1 MSSLVHQFVFPGAC
15 QDVAG
20 DLPALGGFQFL
31 LTPLREGRLNG
42 CVDPRF
48 SLVTRGS
55 AQYVEW
61 LGASDNP
68 NGKGW
73 AVPGKGYGSKIIA
86 LLGQIMA
93 FEVPQTS
100 APSEPEEQEP
110 EFPAY
115 QLEGLETLVEAGVIN
130 SPEFW
135 RQKFS
140 EQVTV
145 GEMFGI
151 LGKLFTKVTE

>member
-1 MSSLVHQFVFPGAC
+1 MTGASTR
-15 QDVAG
+15 AS
-20 DLPALGGFQFL
+20 P
-31 LTPLREGRLNG
+31 
-42 CVDPRF
+42 
-48 SLVTRGS
+48 LVTRGS

-68 NGKGW
+68 NGKGLGRTGQG
-73 AVPGKGYGSKIIA
+73 ATAKKIIA

-115 QLEGLETLVEAGVIN
+115 QLGGAWKRSRRLASSTPRVLAAEVQRTGDGRRDVRYLGEALHKSDRVRTRRGGTWKT
-130 SPEFW
+130 S
-135 RQKFS
+135 
-140 EQVTV
+140 
-145 GEMFGI
+145 
-151 LGKLFTKVTE
+151 

>member
-1 MSSLVHQFVFPGAC
+1 MW
-15 QDVAG
+15 
-20 DLPALGGFQFL
+20 
-31 LTPLREGRLNG
+31 N
-42 CVDPRF
+42 
-48 SLVTRGS
+48 
-55 AQYVEW
+55 
-61 LGASDNP
+61 
-68 NGKGW
+68 GW
-73 AVPGKGYGSKIIA
+73 AQATTPTQGLGVPGKGYGGKVVA

-93 FEVPQTS
+93 FEVPQPVRTER
-100 APSEPEEQEP
+100 AGGAEP